1 MHQASIDALEKKS
14 KKTIFRFLGIP
25 LTINRKETEV
35 ICTLNKVPMP
45 HNDIKAYLEKNK
57 EATAK
62 QSAIETLM
70 GVPVAT
76 STAVYTYLATKADM
90 RIYQAH
96 TWTVECVVA
105 SPTEKAKH
113 RRFWSK
119 KQNLATSHIIVLKG
133 EPRFNGGPCPRP
145 GLPPGWRGPPVVNRR
160 PASSRSSSIE
170 SRRGSKAAAKFELSQ
185 QETEN
190 VINDYLASFS
200 TLYDGVPVEQRGA
213 ALKAIVLP
221 TEDDSDY
228 DSDASYFG
236 LNLMWQRCARI
247 LLWADVLRQHLH

>member
-1 MHQASIDALEKKS
+1 MPYKAPDVYEMHQASIDALEKKS

-45 HNDIKAYLEKNK
+45 HDDIKAFLEKNK
-57 EATAK
+57 DATAK

-70 GVPVAT
+70 RVPVAT
-76 STAVYTYLATKADM
+76 NTAVYTYLATKADM
-90 RIYQAH
+90 RVYQAH

-105 SPTEKAKH
+105 APAEKAKH
-113 RRFWSK
+113 RRFWSRK
-119 KQNLATSHIIVLKG
+119 EIPVTSHIIVLKG
-133 EPRFNGGPCPRP
+133 EARFNGGPYPRP
-145 GLPPGWRGPPVVNRR
+145 GPPPGWRAPPIIKRR
-160 PASSRSSSIE
+160 PASSRSSSIG

-228 DSDASYFG
+228 DSDASSSSSG
-236 LNLMWQRCARI
+236 SGTTV
-247 LLWADVLRQHLH
+247 DD